1 MGKLFG
7 TDGVRGVAGTEL
19 DCTLAFAV
27 GKAGAIVLTS
37 HKNGTKA
44 PTILIGKD
52 TRISGDM
59 LEAALI
65 AGICSAGAN
74 VVKLGVVPTP
84 AVAYLTRKY
93 EADAGVVISASHNS
107 MEYNGIKFFNF
118 EGFKLPDDVEDEIED
133 LILNNKLKNPEYEKT
148 GAEIGRVTEC
158 ETAIFDYVAF
168 AKSTVNSPLTGLKLA
183 VDCANGATYK
193 TSLMTLSELGA
204 ELTILSDRPDGIN
217 INDNCGS
224 THLENLKKAVVEN
237 KCDAGVAFDGDGD
250 RMLAVDEKGNVVDGD
265 QIMAICAKDML
276 EKGELTGKTVVATV
290 MSNLGLTIAA
300 KENGFNIKQTAVGDR
315 YVLEQ
320 MRQTGE
326 VLGGEQSGHVI
337 FLNHNTTGDG
347 LVSAL
352 KLLEILKKSG
362 KTLSELAGIMKV
374 LPQVMVNATV
384 PNNKKE
390 AFHAHEGIKKEI
402 EKLETALLGEGRV
415 LIRPSGTEPLVRVML
430 EGKDIEF
437 LEKEA
442 RRLADY
448 ITKELA

>member
-19 DCTLAFAV
+19 DCTLAYSV
-27 GKAGAIVLTS
+27 GKAGAIVLTR
-37 HKNGTKA
+37 HKNGDKA

-74 VVKLGVVPTP
+74 VVRLGVVPTP

-107 MEYNGIKFFNF
+107 MEYNGIKFFNY
-118 EGFKLPDDVEDEIED
+118 EGFKLPDEVEDEIED
-133 LILNNKLKNPEYEKT
+133 LILNDKLKNPEYLKT
-148 GAEIGRVTEC
+148 GAEIGRVTVC
-158 ETAIFDYVAF
+158 ETGIFDYVAF
-168 AKSTVNSPLTGLKLA
+168 AKSTVASPLTGLKVA

-193 TSLMTLSELGA
+193 TSVRTLSELGA
-204 ELTILSDRPDGIN
+204 ELYVISDRPDGIN
-217 INDNCGS
+217 INANCGS
-224 THLENLKKAVVEN
+224 THMENLQKAVVEQ
-237 KCDAGVAFDGDGD
+237 KCDVGVAFDGDGD
-250 RMLAVDEKGNVVDGD
+250 RMLAVDENGELVDGD
-265 QIMAICAKDML
+265 KIMAICAKDML
-276 EKGELTGKTVVATV
+276 SRGELSGKTVVATV

-300 KENGFNIKQTAVGDR
+300 KENGFSIKQTAVGDR

-320 MRQTGE
+320 MKETGE
-326 VLGGEQSGHVI
+326 VLGGEQSGHII
-337 FLNHNTTGDG
+337 FLNYNTTGDG

-362 KTLSELAGIMKV
+362 KSMSELAGIMKV
-374 LPQVMVNATV
+374 LPQVIVNATV
-384 PNNKKE
+384 PNDKKE
-390 AFHAHEGIKKEI
+390 AFHTHEGIKSEI
-402 EKLETALLGEGRV
+402 EKLEKVLSGEGRV

-437 LEKEA
+437 LEREA
-442 RRLADY
+442 NRLADY